1 MEQYKLEGQPDTL
14 VNPIKASDESKQIR
28 SVESLVKQL
37 QDTVNLQQHE
47 ITKLHRDII
56 RLKGDI
62 SDIVT
67 ALRNRG

>member
-1 MEQYKLEGQPDTL
+1 MEQYKLESQQDTP
-14 VNPIKASDESKQIR
+14 VNPIKTSDESKQIR

-37 QDTVNLQQHE
+37 QDTVNLQHHE